1 MSARERSHP
10 LAEAARVAF
19 LLGVCAFLALPF
31 YWMLQK
37 SLAVGVG
44 SGGGWWPGRIDFGH
58 YAEVFRTLPIARFYF
73 NTAFVSTAAA
83 TIQVGLALPM
93 AYAFA
98 RLQVPGV
105 RWMFLAVISTMLVPD
120 EVKLIPNYLLVS
132 DLGWI
137 DTYTGLIVPVAA
149 HAFPVFV
156 LHEHLRRL
164 PRETF
169 EAAALDGASHLTL
182 IRSIV
187 VPQSGAILAA
197 LWIVALLGRWNDYL
211 WPLVV
216 VDSEDMQTLSVALAY
231 LKDAESAQVEWG
243 MLMAAA
249 ALSGLPLALLFGA
262 LQRQFMRAAPR

>member
-1 MSARERSHP
+1 MMRERLHP
-10 LAEAARVAF
+10 VAAPARIVFTAG
-19 LLGVCAFLALPF
+19 LCAFLALPF
-31 YWMLQK
+31 YWMVQT
-37 SLAVGVG
+37 SL
-44 SGGGWWPGRIDFGH
+44 GGDAGWWPARMDLGH
-58 YAEVFRTLPIARFYF
+58 FRDVFETLPMPRFYL
-73 NTAFVSTAAA
+73 NTAIVSVCAA

-98 RLQVPGV
+98 RLKLPGMRV
-105 RWMFLAVISTMLVPD
+105 MLLAVVSTMLVPD

-137 DTYTGLIVPVAA
+137 DTYAGLIVPVAA

-169 EAAALDGASHLTL
+169 EAAELDGSGHLRQL
-182 IRSIV
+182 WSV
-187 VPQSGAILAA
+187 VLPQSVAMLSA

-211 WPLVV
+211 WPLVIV
-216 VDSEDMQTLSVALAY
+216 ESERMQTLPVALAY

-243 MLMAAA
+243 RLMAAA
-249 ALSGLPLALLFGA
+249 VISAAPLALLFGFF
-262 LQRQFMRAAPR
+262 QRKLMPLAPR